1 VIKWSNVLIVERKLL
16 YLSNANFVENISVQ
30 IIDYPK
36 IMSVLGLRDTKKKE
50 NCILKDGFMNRSD
63 MSQRQRRKKLLK
75 LTRDL

>member
-1 VIKWSNVLIVERKLL
+1 MERKPL

-36 IMSVLGLRDTKKKE
+36 IMNVLGLRDTKKKE
-50 NCILKDGFMNRSD
+50 NCILKGGFMNRSD
-63 MSQRQRRKKLLK
+63 MSQKNRRKKLK